1 MRQLTSQTETRLF
14 PELYGFVIA
23 DPERL
28 DTFHGGRAQ
37 DYDLL
42 ELYSATDTG
51 EAVSSSGVAIP
62 VLGLDPGYYSVTLRD
77 NSARSQLAGPVLR
90 SSSGWVLQV
99 VSGIVVVAGIGHLK
113 RWNPDHPNI
122 RRFSVPSGW
131 YSVTIS
137 LGAGS
142 QEDDFALELELVPQR
157 SRPRFT
163 ADLSGAAA
171 QMQQLPESP
180 SRWIRSYG
188 RWNIFTEQSR
198 PWA

>member
-1 MRQLTSQTETRLF
+1 MPMRQLTSQTETRLF

-28 DTFHGGRAQ
+28 DTFHGGRAR

-163 ADLSGAAA
+163 ADLSGDCSANATVA
-171 QMQQLPESP
+171 GKPQPVDP
-180 SRWIRSYG
+180 
-188 RWNIFTEQSR
+188 
-198 PWA
+198 